1 MTARRRGGVPP
12 LVTVLITLSAIVAAG
27 LVAWFLFTTTNSA
40 VKTPLLEVTSAYAL
54 CSSSGTT
61 TSCTVYITLRN
72 VGGTDVTISGNPTLE
87 VTTSSGTTTFST
99 TWTLANS
106 TTTPVTNRV
115 IQAGTSLT
123 IRGSGTTNIPDGTS
137 AMLTLTVTPAGGYQQ
152 TVSLG
157 FKIARP

>member
-61 TSCTVYITLRN
+61 TSCTVYITLHN

-99 TWTLANS
+99 TWTLANGTS
-106 TTTPVTNRV
+106 ISNRV

-123 IRGSGTTNIPDGTS
+123 IKGSGSTNIPDGAS

>member
-54 CSSSGTT
+54 CGQ

-99 TWTLANS
+99 TWTLANG
-106 TTTPVTNRV
+106 TTFGTSRV
-115 IQAGTSLT
+115 IQAGASLT
-123 IRGSGTTNIPDGTS
+123 IKGSGSTNIPDGAS

>member
-54 CSSSGTT
+54 CGQTT
-61 TSCTVYITLRN
+61 CTVYITLRN
-72 VGGTDVTISGNPTLE
+72 VGGTDVTISGNPVLE
-87 VTTSSGTTTFST
+87 VTTSSGTTTSST

-106 TTTPVTNRV
+106 TTSVNGRV
-115 IQAGTSLT
+115 IQAGASLT
-123 IRGSGTTNIPDGTS
+123 IKGSGVTNTNIPDGTS